1 VQKLSRKEPS
11 PTERNAPGGDALIEI
26 RNLNVRLSGRDILKN
41 INISLGGGKTLAVM
55 GLSGVGKSTLIRCII
70 GLLKPT
76 SGQIF
81 VEGREVTSMKIVEL
95 NEIRKNIGMVFQSPA
110 LFDSMSIADNVA
122 FGLREHTKMPEEEI
136 QREVAEKLAL
146 VDLDGMGHL
155 LPSQLSGGMQKR
167 ASIARAIITN
177 PKIILYDEPTT
188 GLDPI
193 ISNVI
198 NHLIM
203 SLRKQL
209 GVTSIVVTHD
219 LESAFK
225 IADLI
230 AMLIGGQF
238 VEVGPPDTIRNTKNP
253 YVRQFVEGSL
263 EGPIRV

>member
-1 VQKLSRKEPS
+1 MLKLTSNETNERPAAEPHAG
-11 PTERNAPGGDALIEI
+11 PLIEI
-26 RNLNVRLSGRDILKN
+26 RGLNVRLSGRDILKN
-41 INISLGGGKTLAVM
+41 INISLDRGKTLAVM
-55 GLSGVGKSTLIRCII
+55 GLSGVGKSTLLRCII
-70 GLLKPT
+70 GLMKPA
-76 SGQIF
+76 SGEIF
-81 VEGREVTSMKIVEL
+81 LEGREITRLKHSQL
-95 NEIRKNIGMVFQSPA
+95 DEIRKSIGMVFQSPA
-110 LFDSMSIADNVA
+110 LFDSMTIADNVA

-136 QREVAEKLAL
+136 QRNVAEKLAL
-146 VDLDGMGHL
+146 VDLAGMGHL

-193 ISNVI
+193 ICNVI

-219 LESAFK
+219 LESAFL
-225 IADLI
+225 ITDEI
-230 AMLIGGQF
+230 AMLIGGEI
-238 VEVGPPDTIRNTKNP
+238 VEKGPPDIIKDTNNP